1 MANLAEL
8 VGEPRGAH
16 GERRL
21 EEIPPEGTAYAR
33 IREVLRDSGP
43 GMVFQPIVDLKVGRP
58 AGFES
63 LARFAGDPP
72 RPPNIW
78 FDEARSV
85 GLHQQLELAAITNAL
100 AILET
105 FPKRKYISVNVSP
118 DVACSNE
125 LASLISGFPTDRI
138 VLEITE
144 RAAVD
149 DYGALQRAVGRLRDR
164 GVRFAIDDIG
174 AGFANMSHVLHLRPE
189 ILKLDRGF
197 TTGIDRDREKRALVT
212 SMVQFAESVGAM
224 MVAEGIETAEEA
236 EALAASGIGWGQGYY
251 LARPAP
257 PSSKLW
263 QLSVQPISIA
273 TSHAADI
280 ANAASKPKKG
290 KRIRWRLTVVAAA
303 LLLSLGLTAVL
314 VKNWPE
320 DSIPKSITP
329 QTRVG
334 ESSTEESTAAPV
346 ESARETNSVEEVAAT
361 SIAIASEPTTSS
373 PTNQDPIETSS
384 EDSPTAPAESSTL
397 AALSVDTEVIG
408 GSSAKGMVSLTSPA
422 PAGGITI
429 SLLSSDP
436 AVASVPASVT
446 VPEGASNASFD
457 IATAIVL
464 ETKRVVISAVH
475 DSVKKSETLTVSP
488 ATRLL

>member
-1 MANLAEL
+1 M
-8 VGEPRGAH
+8 
-16 GERRL
+16 
-21 EEIPPEGTAYAR
+21 
-33 IREVLRDSGP
+33 
-43 GMVFQPIVDLKVGRP
+43 
-58 AGFES
+58 
-63 LARFAGDPP
+63 
-72 RPPNIW
+72 
-78 FDEARSV
+78 
-85 GLHQQLELAAITNAL
+85 
-100 AILET
+100 
-105 FPKRKYISVNVSP
+105 
-118 DVACSNE
+118 
-125 LASLISGFPTDRI
+125 
-138 VLEITE
+138 
-144 RAAVD
+144 
-149 DYGALQRAVGRLRDR
+149 
-164 GVRFAIDDIG
+164 
-174 AGFANMSHVLHLRPE
+174 
-189 ILKLDRGF
+189 
-197 TTGIDRDREKRALVT
+197 
-212 SMVQFAESVGAM
+212 
-224 MVAEGIETAEEA
+224 
-236 EALAASGIGWGQGYY
+236 
-251 LARPAP
+251 
-257 PSSKLW
+257 
-263 QLSVQPISIA
+263 
-273 TSHAADI
+273 
-280 ANAASKPKKG
+280 
-290 KRIRWRLTVVAAA
+290 AAA

-329 QTRVG
+329 QTRAG

-384 EDSPTAPAESSTL
+384 EDSLTAPAESSTL